1 MTYTTFT
8 RLASREFSLL
18 LIPIVALALSGC
30 YSAQVTTDKQ
40 PSGEVIEKKWATGFV
55 AGLATPG
62 AKIDAAQQ
70 CSNGVAMVETQVSFL
85 NQLATFVTFNLYSP
99 MSVTVTCAA
108 GGSMSSLMPA
118 PEFMVPSEAEDA
130 EAADV
135 LQAAA
140 LKSAKTAEPIRV
152 KMD

>member
-1 MTYTTFT
+1 MK
-8 RLASREFSLL
+8 RLFSLL
-18 LIPIVALALSGC
+18 LLPIVALALSGC

-70 CSNGVAMVETQVSFL
+70 CSNGVAMVETEVSFL

-99 MSVTVTCAA
+99 MSVTVTCAS
-108 GGSMSSLMPA
+108 GGSMSTLMP
-118 PEFMVPSEAEDA
+118 PLDLEDQI
-130 EAADV
+130 EIEDGT

-140 LKSAKTAEPIRV
+140 LKSARTAEPVRV
-152 KMD
+152 EID